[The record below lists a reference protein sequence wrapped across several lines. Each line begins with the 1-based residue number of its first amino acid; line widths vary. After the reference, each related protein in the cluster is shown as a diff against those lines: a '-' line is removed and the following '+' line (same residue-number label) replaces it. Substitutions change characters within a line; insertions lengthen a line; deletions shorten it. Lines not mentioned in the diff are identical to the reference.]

1 MEMSVHCIEVIRR
14 AYVTGNTA
22 QHYND
27 PKQRV
32 RQDHSIWLP
41 YIKASAGVLSAYQN
55 VRIRYFTWV
64 VLYAGLFLAAFRRP
78 PTISPHGRID
88 IALNLLAPL
97 ARRICSKNVYHCR
110 KLIIAA
116 RKQPCLFTCCNY
128 QFFIFDIPSVRCRG
142 PPISSEQ
149 LQAFR

>member
-1 MEMSVHCIEVIRR
+1 MEMYVHCIEVIRR

-22 QHYND
+22 QHYIG

-32 RQDHSIWLP
+32 CQDHSIRLP

-55 VRIRYFTWV
+55 VRIRYFTWI
-64 VLYAGLFLAAFRRP
+64 VLYAGLFLANFRRS
-78 PTISPHGRID
+78 PTTSPHRRNV
-88 IALNLLAPL
+88 IAPNTLAPL
-97 ARRICSKNVYHCR
+97 ARRICSNNVYHCR

-116 RKQPCLFTCCNY
+116 RKQPFLFTCCNY
-128 QFFIFDIPSVRCRG
+128 QFFIFDVLSVRCRG
-142 PPISSEQ
+142 PPIPSEQ

>member
-1 MEMSVHCIEVIRR
+1 MEMSAHCIEVIRR

-22 QHYND
+22 QHYIG

-32 RQDHSIWLP
+32 CQDHSIRLP

-55 VRIRYFTWV
+55 VRIRYFTWI
-64 VLYAGLFLAAFRRP
+64 VLYAGLFLANFRRS
-78 PTISPHGRID
+78 PTTSPHRRNV
-88 IALNLLAPL
+88 IAPNTLSPL
-97 ARRICSKNVYHCR
+97 ARRICSNNVYHCR

-116 RKQPCLFTCCNY
+116 RKQPFLFTCCNY
-128 QFFIFDIPSVRCRG
+128 QFFIFDVLSVRCRG
-142 PPISSEQ
+142 PPIPSEQ

>member
-1 MEMSVHCIEVIRR
+1 MEMSAHCIEVIRR

-22 QHYND
+22 QHYIFS
-27 PKQRV
+27 KQRV
-32 RQDHSIWLP
+32 RQDHTIRLP

-55 VRIRYFTWV
+55 AKIKYFTWIV
-64 VLYAGLFLAAFRRP
+64 FYAGLFLAAFRRP
-78 PTISPHGRID
+78 PTISPHGHTVIV
-88 IALNLLAPL
+88 LNPLAPL
-97 ARRICSKNVYHCR
+97 ARRICSNNVYHCR
-110 KLIIAA
+110 ILIIAA